1 MTCDKGRFFGVG
13 VGPGD
18 PELMTLK
25 AVNIINACD
34 VIAAPRTK
42 SGQMLALDIA
52 KGSCDIDGK
61 TIVPMDFVMDRD
73 PAKRQAKYSEGVDKV
88 AEYLYKGMDVAMVN
102 LGDVSIY
109 ATVMYIIDILDQ
121 RGYETVMI
129 PGITSFSAIAATIGT
144 SLTEMNEPLHIIP
157 ASAGD
162 LDEMLELKG
171 NKVLMK
177 SASQLTNT
185 IETLKAHG
193 MLDKASLVANCGLPN
208 EVVMKTIAEDEELP
222 TQAGYFTTLIVKG

>member
-1 MTCDKGRFFGVG
+1 MTQPKGKFYGVG
-13 VGPGD
+13 IGPGD

-25 AVNIINACD
+25 SVNIINACE

-52 KGSCDIDGK
+52 KGSCSMEGK
-61 TIVPMDFVMDRD
+61 TIVPMDFVMERD
-73 PAKRQAKYSEGVDKV
+73 PAKRQAKYNEGVDKV
-88 AEYLYKGMDVAMVN
+88 AAYLDKGLDVAMVN
-102 LGDVSIY
+102 LGDVAIY
-109 ATVMYIIDILDQ
+109 ATVMYIIEILEE
-121 RGYETVMI
+121 RGYETEMI
-129 PGITSFSAIAATIGT
+129 PGITSFSAIAATLNT
-144 SLTEMNEPLHIIP
+144 SLTEINEPLHIVP

-177 SASQLTNT
+177 SASQLQNT
-185 IETLKAHG
+185 IDTLKAHN

-208 EVVMKTIAEDEELP
+208 EVVMKTIAEDEKLP

>member
-1 MTCDKGRFFGVG
+1 MTQAKGKFYGVG
-13 VGPGD
+13 IGPGD

-25 AVNIINACD
+25 AVNTINACEI
-34 VIAAPRTK
+34 IAAPRTK
-42 SGQMLALDIA
+42 SGQMLALDIT
-52 KGSCDIDGK
+52 KGSCNLDGK
-61 TIVPMDFVMDRD
+61 TIVPMDFVMERD
-73 PAKRQAKYSEGVDKV
+73 PAKRAAKYNEGCDKV
-88 AEYLYKGMDVAMVN
+88 TEYLDKGYDVAMVN
-102 LGDVSIY
+102 LGDVSVY
-109 ATVMYIIDILDQ
+109 ATVMYIIEILEA
-121 RGYETVMI
+121 RGYETEMI
-129 PGITSFSAIAATIGT
+129 PGITSFSAIAATLNT

-177 SASQLTNT
+177 SASQLQNT
-185 IETLKAHG
+185 IDTLKKHD

-208 EVVMKTIAEDEELP
+208 EVVMRTIEEDEELP